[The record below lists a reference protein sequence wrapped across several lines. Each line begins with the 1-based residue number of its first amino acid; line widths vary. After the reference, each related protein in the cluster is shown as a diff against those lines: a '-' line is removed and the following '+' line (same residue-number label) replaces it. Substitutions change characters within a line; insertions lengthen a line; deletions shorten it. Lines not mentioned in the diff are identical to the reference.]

1 MRGGGPIPVPYLME
15 KPEEQQNNGKMMSVL
30 NENTGEIYKKYSAKR
45 ISKRPIEIQTGEI
58 HKI

>member
-1 MRGGGPIPVPYLME
+1 
-15 KPEEQQNNGKMMSVL
+15 MSVL

-45 ISKRPIEIQTGEI
+45 ISKRPNEIQIEKI

>member
-1 MRGGGPIPVPYLME
+1 
-15 KPEEQQNNGKMMSVL
+15 MSVL